1 MIARIC
7 ILAAGVLL
15 AAAGAL
21 LWKKLPP
28 AWRAALLAGGLL
40 TAVVGGAFTY
50 GFWQQ
55 RLRDREYVYLSLR
68 YLQNSDTDSAAYY
81 LKKVGQDS
89 FESLCAESL
98 SAMLAAA
105 FTSSASTTM

>member
-15 AAAGAL
+15 AAAGVL
-21 LWKKLPP
+21 LWKKLSP
-28 AWRAALLAGGLL
+28 AWRSALLAGGIL
-40 TAVVGGAFTY
+40 TASIGGVFLY

-55 RLRDREYVYLSLR
+55 RQRDREYVYLSLR

-81 LKKVGQDS
+81 LKKVGRIHLNRS
-89 FESLCAESL
+89 VPRACSRRCEATACWPK
-98 SAMLAAA
+98 
-105 FTSSASTTM
+105 